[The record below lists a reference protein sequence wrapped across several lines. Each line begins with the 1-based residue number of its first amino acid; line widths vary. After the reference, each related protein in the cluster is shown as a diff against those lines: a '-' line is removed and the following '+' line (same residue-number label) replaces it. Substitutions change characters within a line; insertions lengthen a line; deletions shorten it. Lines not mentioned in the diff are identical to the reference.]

1 MKNIEHRAAAYS
13 RLAWAKFVLCNLV
26 GIFVFFV
33 TVPFHGTHTI
43 PLDVFCQLAAVL
55 VGPAQRWLVLGV
67 CVAGALLPFAK
78 KNWNRS
84 ATSTIFTLF
93 KLFGAACAAMYLF
106 GFGPKEWLENGSL
119 LPFLFSLGQSLTFLV
134 PIGSIF
140 LAFLTNYGLMEF
152 VGVFVRP
159 LMRRIWKTPGR
170 SAIDA
175 VALSPMSFT

>member
-43 PLDVFCQLAAVL
+43 PLDVFCQLAAAL

-78 KNWNRS
+78 KKNGAIPPTICPIPVAIAAP
-84 ATSTIFTLF
+84 ATPHSNT
-93 KLFGAACAAMYLF
+93 
-106 GFGPKEWLENGSL
+106 
-119 LPFLFSLGQSLTFLV
+119 
-134 PIGSIF
+134 
-140 LAFLTNYGLMEF
+140 
-152 VGVFVRP
+152 
-159 LMRRIWKTPGR
+159 
-170 SAIDA
+170 AINK
-175 VALSPMSFT
+175 

>member
-84 ATSTIFTLF
+84 ATSTLFTLV
-93 KLFGAACAAMYLF
+93 KLLGAACAAMYLL
-106 GFGPKEWLENGSL
+106 GFGPKE
-119 LPFLFSLGQSLTFLV
+119 
-134 PIGSIF
+134 
-140 LAFLTNYGLMEF
+140 
-152 VGVFVRP
+152 
-159 LMRRIWKTPGR
+159 
-170 SAIDA
+170 
-175 VALSPMSFT
+175 